1 MRIYVKI
8 FIFLL
13 SMPIYSVNAFYVGV
27 GAHPNGFTGSAI
39 DFLHL
44 LEKYHI
50 NAVRLD
56 YPWSDV
62 ERVKMFSLHQSII
75 LKISF
80 QLPSNMMLNQ

>member
-13 SMPIYSVNAFYVGV
+13 SMPIHSVNAFYVGV
-27 GAHPNGFTGSAI
+27 GAHPNGFSGSAI

-56 YPWSDV
+56 
-62 ERVKMFSLHQSII
+62 
-75 LKISF
+75 
-80 QLPSNMMLNQ
+80 